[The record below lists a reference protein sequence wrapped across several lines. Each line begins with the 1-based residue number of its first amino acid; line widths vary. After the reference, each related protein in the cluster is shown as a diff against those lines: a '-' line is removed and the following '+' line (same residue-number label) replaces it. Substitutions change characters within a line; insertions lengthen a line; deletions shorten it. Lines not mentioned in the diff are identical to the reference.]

1 MEALQNRAFD
11 IIDSSRLKDSW
22 ERTSLNVNQLMN
34 FDRSLMT
41 CKLLNNLSPEILQN
55 KLLERSSIS
64 KYNTGSIRDL
74 HFQRLSLEWVKRASF
89 IPGHEHGTAFHNPS
103 KMHGQQSHSK
113 KSENS
118 FF

>member
-34 FDRSLMT
+34 FFDCSLMT
-41 CKLLNNLSPEILQN
+41 CKLLNNHSPEILQN
-55 KLLERSSIS
+55 KSSIS

-74 HFQRLSLEWVKRASF
+74 HFQRLSLEWVKRDSF
-89 IPGHEHGTAFHNPS
+89 IPGNEHGTAFHNPS